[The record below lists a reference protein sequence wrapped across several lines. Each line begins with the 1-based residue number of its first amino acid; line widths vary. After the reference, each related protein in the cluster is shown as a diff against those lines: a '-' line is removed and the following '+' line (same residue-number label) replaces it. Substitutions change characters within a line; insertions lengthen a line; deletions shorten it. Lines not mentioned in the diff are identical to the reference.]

1 MAEELSAFGV
11 TVDEGEDSL
20 TITGPPAPDADSI
33 ADRGWNTYADHRM
46 VMAGAILGLVTPG
59 LVINDPD
66 TVSKTLPA
74 FTRMWDEAFG

>member
-1 MAEELSAFGV
+1 
-11 TVDEGEDSL
+11 
-20 TITGPPAPDADSI
+20 
-33 ADRGWNTYADHRM
+33 M
-46 VMAGAILGLVTPG
+46 VMAGAVLGLVTPG